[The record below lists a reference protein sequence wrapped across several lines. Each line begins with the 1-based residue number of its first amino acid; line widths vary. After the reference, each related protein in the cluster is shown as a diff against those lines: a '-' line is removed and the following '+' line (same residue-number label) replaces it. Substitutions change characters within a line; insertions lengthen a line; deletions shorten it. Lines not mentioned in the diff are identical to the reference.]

1 MIRASQVP
9 PAGGQAARPCGAPVA
24 CPRGAPSARRHG
36 AVRPGPRAAAVALV
50 LLGLTACV
58 APANRPVS
66 PEPGVGTEAHD
77 AISDGVRLYEA
88 GEYAMAARRFETGAG
103 LAERLRDLP
112 LAWRATAAECTSW
125 LLARDL
131 RMFDGCSV
139 RLEVIQARNHE
150 SSGGTNALIALGAV
164 AGGRPQP
171 AVNVPRAVR
180 TVMRPG
186 QESLR

>member
-1 MIRASQVP
+1 MMFHAPEAP
-9 PAGGQAARPCGAPVA
+9 PAERPAAS
-24 CPRGAPSARRHG
+24 PRGAL
-36 AVRPGPRAAAVALV
+36 RPGPLAAGVALA

-58 APANRPVS
+58 APSSRPVS
-66 PEPGVGTEAHD
+66 LEPGVGAEAHD
-77 AISDGVRLYEA
+77 AIADGVRLYEA
-88 GEYAMAARRFETGAG
+88 GEFAMAARRFEAGAG
-103 LAERLRDLP
+103 LAEQIRDLP

-139 RLEVIQARNHE
+139 RLETIQGRNHE

-171 AVNVPRAVR
+171 AVNIPSAVR

-186 QESLR
+186 QEPLR